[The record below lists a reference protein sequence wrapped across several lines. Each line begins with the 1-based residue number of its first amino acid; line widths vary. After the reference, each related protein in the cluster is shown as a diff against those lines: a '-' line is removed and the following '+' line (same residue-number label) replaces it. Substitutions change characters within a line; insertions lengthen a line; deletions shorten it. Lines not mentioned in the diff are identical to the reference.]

1 MNKKKHGK
9 SELINKCDRYA
20 KGGSLRSTP
29 VLLLLLLLLSP
40 PAASLAQAREKPE
53 L

>member
-29 VLLLLLLLLSP
+29 VLLLLLISP

>member
-20 KGGSLRSTP
+20 KGGGSLRSTP
-29 VLLLLLLLLSP
+29 VLLLLLISP